1 MAFLSSTRA
10 LLSFWKAN
18 DSRFAV
24 AQFSVHHPH
33 SPHLFVTLHQALIS
47 PQMFAVQACSS
58 ERMHGSAVCFKGPRH
73 HSMPGKIVPGM
84 SELYWVVKL
93 QNGPR
98 VNNPEFWSLKL
109 VSEISIIDTLPL
121 GGGRLIDLPRA
132 NQWSFKHSSFIL
144 LLEMRR
150 APPPSLGH
158 RFLPANTAWWACLHH
173 ARFLRRARTCSQQ
186 SWHSL
191 GQNRCKYRE
200 LTRQR
205 ESCNRQCAQTMCTF
219 NLSKSK
225 QNKTLLRIQYV
236 ADCFSSCPRVLV
248 HRCLCSALVFCM
260 KHQKIHRVA
269 DPKGSFLWDCCTMHT
284 DFKMFASLAQLW
296 TVRWPFKHASG
307 FTWVK
312 RLFISD

>member
-1 MAFLSSTRA
+1 MERERANESSFPHKSEEWLFFHLPGLWEDI

-58 ERMHGSAVCFKGPRH
+58 ERMHGSAVCFRVPRH
-73 HSMPGKIVPGM
+73 HSMPGKTVPGM

-121 GGGRLIDLPRA
+121 GGGHLIDLPRA

-158 RFLPANTAWWACLHH
+158 RFFYLPIQLDELAYTVLASSAEPEHVVSNHGTPWDKTDVNTVSLQG
-173 ARFLRRARTCSQQ
+173 RGRAVID
-186 SWHSL
+186 
-191 GQNRCKYRE
+191 
-200 LTRQR
+200 
-205 ESCNRQCAQTMCTF
+205 CA
-219 NLSKSK
+219 
-225 QNKTLLRIQYV
+225 
-236 ADCFSSCPRVLV
+236 
-248 HRCLCSALVFCM
+248 
-260 KHQKIHRVA
+260 
-269 DPKGSFLWDCCTMHT
+269 
-284 DFKMFASLAQLW
+284 
-296 TVRWPFKHASG
+296 
-307 FTWVK
+307 
-312 RLFISD
+312 